1 MSTLTQAP
9 DAFAIELQSVCKT
22 FLTDANGK
30 PEYAVNSVDLQIR
43 QGEFFTFLGPS
54 GCGKTTTLRMIGGF
68 ELPSSGT
75 ILLNGQDVSNL
86 PAHRRNINTVFQSY
100 ALFPHLTVLENV
112 AFGLAVKRVPKAER
126 QERAMKALEQVRMAH
141 TADRRPSALSGGQQQ
156 RIALARALVNEP
168 AVLLLDE
175 PFGALDMKLR
185 REMQLEVKEMQRRLG
200 ITFIFVTHDQEEA
213 LTMSDRIAVMSG
225 GHVQQVDD
233 PVGIYEKPAN
243 RFTAGFIGE
252 MNMLK
257 ASCLGQTG
265 ERTEIQAGGARVQ
278 CQLKEMTAGAELT
291 LAMRPEALSIVDQAD
306 SNSVLFRGTV
316 GDAVY
321 IGSDRR
327 YAVHLP
333 DGEKLLVRVPNHA
346 FGAQKI
352 LRQGDAVQVACPICA
367 LHFLPH

>member
-1 MSTLTQAP
+1 MSNLTQAP

-22 FLTDANGK
+22 FLTDASGK
-30 PEYAVNSVDLQIR
+30 PEYAVNSINLQIR

-112 AFGLAVKRVPKAER
+112 AFGLAVKRVSKAER

-257 ASCLGQTG
+257 ATCLGRKN
-265 ERTEIQAGGARVQ
+265 ERNEIRAGGAQVG
-278 CQLKEMTAGAELT
+278 CHLTELDAGEELT
-291 LAMRPEALSIVDQAD
+291 LAMRPEALSIVDQPSD
-306 SNSVLFRGTV
+306 NQVVFKGTV

-333 DGEKLLVRVPNHA
+333 GDEKLLVRVPNHA
-346 FGAQKI
+346 FGTQKI
-352 LRQGDAVQVACPICA
+352 LRPGDAVQVACPISS
-367 LHFLPH
+367 LHFLPR

>member
-1 MSTLTQAP
+1 MSILTQARP
-9 DAFAIELQSVCKT
+9 PFAIELQNVCKT
-22 FLTDANGK
+22 FISDGQGE
-30 PEYAVNSVDLQIR
+30 PEYAVNSVNLQIR
-43 QGEFFTFLGPS
+43 EGEFFTFLGPS

-75 ILLNGQDVSNL
+75 ILLEGQDVSNL

-100 ALFPHLTVLENV
+100 ALFPHLSVLDNV
-112 AFGLAVKRVPKAER
+112 AFGLAVKRVPRGER
-126 QERAMKALEQVRMAH
+126 RERAMKALELVRMGHA
-141 TADRRPSALSGGQQQ
+141 ADRRPSALSGGQQQ

-225 GHVQQVDD
+225 GYVQQVDN
-233 PVGIYEKPAN
+233 PEGIYERPCN

-252 MNMLK
+252 MNMLQ
-257 ASCLGQTG
+257 AQHVEGRLH
-265 ERTEIQAGGARVQ
+265 AGGAHIPHTGDVDASQ
-278 CQLKEMTAGAELT
+278 PLT
-291 LAMRPEALSIVDQAD
+291 LAMRPEALQLGGSSKSDHVVFD
-306 SNSVLFRGTV
+306 GTL
-316 GDAVY
+316 GEAIY

-333 DGEKLLVRVPNHA
+333 GGEHLLVRVPNPA
-346 FGAQKI
+346 SAQPLH
-352 LRQGDAVQVACPICA
+352 LRNGDPVQVSCPLAA
-367 LHFLPH
+367 LHFLQH

>member
-1 MSTLTQAP
+1 MSTLSET
-9 DAFAIELQSVCKT
+9 FAIELQNVCKT
-22 FLTDANGK
+22 FLSDAHGK
-30 PEYAVNSVDLQIR
+30 PEYAVNAVNLQIR

-100 ALFPHLTVLENV
+100 ALFPHLRVLENV

-126 QERAMKALEQVRMAH
+126 LERAMKALEQVRMAH

-168 AVLLLDE
+168 DVLLLDE

-213 LTMSDRIAVMSG
+213 LTMSDRIAVMSSG
-225 GHVQQVDD
+225 QVQQVDH
-233 PVGIYEKPAN
+233 PIEIYEKPAN

-252 MNMLK
+252 MNMLHATVLGVK
-257 ASCLGQTG
+257 DGVLLLRTGGSEVPWHGGQMASG
-265 ERTEIQAGGARVQ
+265 E
-278 CQLKEMTAGAELT
+278 QLIV
-291 LAMRPEALSIVDQAD
+291 AMRPEALSIVEQAGDDQ
-306 SNSVLFRGTV
+306 VLFKGKV
-316 GDAVY
+316 GDAIY

-333 DGEKLLVRVPNHA
+333 TGGHLLVRVPNHA

-352 LRQGDAVQVACPICA
+352 LCQGDAVQVACPLAA
-367 LHFLPH
+367 LHFLSH

>member
-1 MSTLTQAP
+1 VFVSNLP
-9 DAFAIELQSVCKT
+9 EAFAIELRGVCKT
-22 FLTDANGK
+22 FMADAHGN
-30 PEYAVNSVDLQIR
+30 PEYAVNAVDLQIR

-126 QERAMKALEQVRMAH
+126 RERALKALEQVRMAH

-225 GHVQQVDD
+225 GKVQQVDD
-233 PVGIYEKPAN
+233 PVGIYEKPQN

-252 MNMLK
+252 MNMLD
-257 ASCLGQTG
+257 ATVLGQSD
-265 ERTEIQAGGARVQ
+265 GAL
-278 CQLKEMTAGAELT
+278 QLRAGATQIPWPQGRLGAGEHLT
-291 LAMRPEALSIVDQAD
+291 VAMRPEALSISDQARAD
-306 SNSVLFRGTV
+306 QVLFMGHV
-316 GDAVY
+316 GDAIY

-327 YAVHLP
+327 YAVHLSS
-333 DGEKLLVRVPNHA
+333 GEQLLVRVPNHA
-346 FGAQKI
+346 AGAQQI
-352 LRQGDAVQVACPICA
+352 LRPGDAVQVACPLAA
-367 LHFLPH
+367 LHFLP

>member
-1 MSTLTQAP
+1 MNTP
-9 DAFAIELQSVCKT
+9 EVFAIELQNVCKT
-22 FLTDANGK
+22 FLADANGN
-30 PEYAVNSVDLQIR
+30 PEYAVNSVNLQIR

-112 AFGLAVKRVPKAER
+112 AFGLAVKRVPKDER
-126 QERAMKALEQVRMAH
+126 NERAMKALEQVRMAH

-225 GHVQQVDD
+225 GRVQQVDD
-233 PVGIYEKPAN
+233 PVGIYEQPAN

-252 MNMLK
+252 MNMLN
-257 ASCLGQTG
+257 ATVLEPENGALMLRAGATQVPWSSGQMNTG
-265 ERTEIQAGGARVQ
+265 E
-278 CQLKEMTAGAELT
+278 QLTV
-291 LAMRPEALSIVDQAD
+291 AMRPESLSIVDQAGAGQ
-306 SNSVLFRGTV
+306 VLFQGQV
-316 GDAVY
+316 GDAIY

-327 YAVHLP
+327 YAVHLES
-333 DGEKLLVRVPNHA
+333 GEQLLVRVPNHA
-346 FGAQKI
+346 FGAQKV
-352 LRQGDAVQVACPICA
+352 LRQGDAVRVACPLSA